1 VARGVL
7 VCKYKPLAKA
17 SLPALV
23 KTAACRLSLERRS
36 RMRSCSPHQQTWL
49 AVLPSSGTAIRTDQ
63 LPQPHE
69 RRRRSTRIG
78 HPYLCTRKLA
88 LVRGWLR
95 GCRRSELGATALEGA
110 ATNPPA
116 LFPSTS
122 GDRTVVTA
130 GGGEEAQPRANP
142 VQRSLAYHG
151 YGVRLWAE
159 TAKVPGVCSTSLG
172 ASNCASQWPCLSTR
186 PLRHNSAAQAR
197 RSAAPPSTPAPPPC
211 PAGPQAAACP
221 AACPRTRSSPACAL
235 RA

>member
-7 VCKYKPLAKA
+7 VCKHKPLAKA

-63 LPQPHE
+63 LPQPH
-69 RRRRSTRIG
+69 G
-78 HPYLCTRKLA
+78 
-88 LVRGWLR
+88 LR

-110 ATNPPA
+110 ATTPPA